1 MNDRNFTLKL
11 SNEQLRMIYN
21 NDKKI
26 RNIINHFQTK
36 VVFGGEI

>member
-1 MNDRNFTLKL
+1 MNNRNFTLKL
-11 SNEQLRMIYN
+11 SNRMIYN

-26 RNIINHFQTK
+26 RNIINHFQIK